1 MKNKIQ
7 KLNIDNF
14 PSWSL
19 CYFVNGDATG
29 YCDEDIAMM
38 DEYRNNLIIDLCAKW
53 IDICPSDDEP
63 NFSLFPEFGEACD
76 VVKVTI
82 LFEVNNALKHF
93 KSKGIKIITE
103 LPEGWKVNDG
113 ATTAPDGY
121 VWVNNNKPLFGGQ
134 YKHALLKLI

>member
-29 YCDEDIAMM
+29 YCDEEITMM
-38 DEYRNNLIIDLCAKW
+38 DKYIEQLKNDLCAKW
-53 IDICPSDDEP
+53 LDVCPTDEEEH
-63 NFSLFPEFGEACD
+63 FSSFPEFGKACD

-82 LFEVNNALKHF
+82 LYKENKTLKHF
-93 KSKGIKIITE
+93 KSKGIEILTE
-103 LPEGWKVNDG
+103 LPEGWKINNN

-121 VWVNNNKPLFGGQ
+121 VWVNNKKSLFGGE
-134 YKHALLKLI
+134 YEHALMKL